1 MWFIA
6 VSRTL
11 GRVGMVATLVTGGC
25 SSSPGRITRSEPGGG
40 VAPPRPVYPMHQ
52 QDPAWSRQGLIAFRD
67 NGVVCVRPSG
77 GYLPDSALSG
87 LWILDP
93 ETLEKRRLLPDGYS
107 PAWAP
112 DGQQLA
118 FEADKQIYTVSRD
131 GTALR
136 RLTDSSENFLP
147 AWSPDGDSI
156 AYDSDAVD
164 PTRPY
169 AIWVMAADGSGR
181 RLLIPTASMADWHPD
196 GQRLVCVGYWDSAG
210 TGLRGILTF
219 DLRTAVKT
227 MLWRTGPSDLL
238 GFPRY
243 SPDGRRIAFNYQSS
257 SPGAV
262 PQVWVMNADGT
273 SPRPLTP
280 SAGSQP
286 SWSPTGDAIAFT
298 KEDWM
303 RNDPT
308 NGVLW
313 ILELASGRASQLTQ
327 KWAERCPRLP
337 GRRRLR

>member
-1 MWFIA
+1 
-6 VSRTL
+6 
-11 GRVGMVATLVTGGC
+11 
-25 SSSPGRITRSEPGGG
+25 
-40 VAPPRPVYPMHQ
+40 MHQ
-52 QDPAWSRQGLIAFRD
+52 QDPAWSSQGLIAFRD
-67 NGVVCVRPSG
+67 NGLVCVRPDG
-77 GYLPDSALSG
+77 GSFPDSALSG

-118 FEADKQIYTVSRD
+118 FEADFQIYTVSRD

-136 RLTDSSENFLP
+136 RLTESGENFLP

-156 AYDSDAVD
+156 AYETFPS
-164 PTRPY
+164 

-181 RLLIPTASMADWHPD
+181 RLLVPTASMADWHPD
-196 GQRLVCVGYWDSAG
+196 GQRLVCVGAWDSAG
-210 TGLRGILTF
+210 TELRGILTF

-227 MLWRTGPSDLL
+227 LLWRAAPSVGFLR
-238 GFPRY
+238 FPRY
-243 SPDGRRIAFNYQSS
+243 SPDGRRIAFDHQDPSE
-257 SPGAV
+257 AV
-262 PQVWVMNADGT
+262 PHVWVMNADGT
-273 SPRPLTP
+273 SPRRLTP

-286 SWSPTGDAIAFT
+286 TWSPTGDAIAFT

-303 RNDPT
+303 RNEPT

-327 KWAERCPRLP
+327 KWPERCPYNSGAESRNS
-337 GRRRLR
+337 RRWCSPMPNESSPAWSAPRSARAGHALDRTD

>member
-1 MWFIA
+1 H
-6 VSRTL
+6 T
-11 GRVGMVATLVTGGC
+11 
-25 SSSPGRITRSEPGGG
+25 
-40 VAPPRPVYPMHQ
+40 
-52 QDPAWSRQGLIAFRD
+52 
-67 NGVVCVRPSG
+67 
-77 GYLPDSALSG
+77 DSALSG

-136 RLTDSSENFLP
+136 RLTESGENFLP

-196 GQRLVCVGYWDSAG
+196 GQRLVCVGAWDSAG
-210 TGLRGILTF
+210 TELRGILTF

-227 MLWRTGPSDLL
+227 LLWRAAPSEGFL

-243 SPDGRRIAFNYQSS
+243 SPDGRRIAFDYQSS

-262 PQVWVMNADGT
+262 PQLWVMNADGT

-286 SWSPTGDAIAFT
+286 SWSPAGHAIAFT

-308 NGVLW
+308 NGALW
-313 ILELASGRASQLTQ
+313 LLELATCRSS
-327 KWAERCPRLP
+327 P
-337 GRRRLR
+337 